1 MTLLTSEL
9 IQLRDHEMKPEK
21 MPVTAASYQ
30 AYLNSPYKSSKHST
44 YFDVY
49 DKLFSPY
56 VGKPITFVEIGVLSG
71 GSLFMWREFF
81 GPQARIIGV
90 ELNPGAK
97 RWEQEGFEIFIG
109 SQSDPAF
116 LEKLANEIGEIDI
129 VLDDGGHTYEQ
140 QIITTECLLPHIRDG
155 GMLVVEDTHTSY
167 MEGFGPKHR
176 SFVKYAMSMVD
187 RVNRR
192 FSKLLSDAAE
202 KRVWGIRFYESF
214 VIFDVNRKATSI
226 VSVPTD
232 NGGEDLNA
240 KDFRHADNQTYE
252 NFLKASKSL
261 SALKVI
267 PGTRSLAKLARHVI
281 SLPSNLKHARKLKE
295 FF

>member
-1 MTLLTSEL
+1 
-9 IQLRDHEMKPEK
+9 

-56 VGKPITFVEIGVLSG
+56 IGKPITFVEIGVLSG

-97 RWEQEGFEIFIG
+97 RWEQDGFEIFIG

-116 LEKLANEIGEIDI
+116 LEKLAKEIGEIDI

-167 MEGFGPKHR
+167 MEGFGLRNR
-176 SFVKYAMSMVD
+176 SFIKYAMSMVD
-187 RVNRR
+187 RINHR
-192 FSKLLSDAAE
+192 FSRLTPNTAE
-202 KRVWGIRFYESF
+202 KRAWGISFFESF
-214 VIFDVNRKATSI
+214 VVFEVNRKATAV
-226 VSVPTD
+226 VSVPTE
-232 NGGEDLNA
+232 NNGEDLHA

-252 NFLKASKSL
+252 TLLKTSKGL
-261 SALKVI
+261 SALKAV
-267 PGTRSLAKLARHVI
+267 PGMRAVARLVRATV
-281 SLPSNLKHARKLKE
+281 SLPSNMKRARKLKE
-295 FF
+295 YF